1 MLFRSAIRWFNEW
14 AGKPLPISAT
24 AWCAGD
30 IGVRLSGAHAA
41 VDAAIKQI
49 GGTHIDPHKA
59 AAFWRGL
66 RDHTD
71 PFFDGDA
78 PLWRLSVKSTAPPM
92 ALDSEP
98 LIEWGGAL
106 RWLKSAALAEEIR
119 AAATQAGGHATLFR
133 ANEKSAG
140 VFHPLTP
147 ALMKLHQRLKQQ
159 FDPAGILNPGRLYP
173 GV

>member
-1 MLFRSAIRWFNEW
+1 
-14 AGKPLPISAT
+14 
-24 AWCAGD
+24 
-30 IGVRLSGAHAA
+30 
-41 VDAAIKQI
+41 
-49 GGTHIDPHKA
+49 
-59 AAFWRGL
+59 
-66 RDHTD
+66 
-71 PFFDGDA
+71 
-78 PLWRLSVKSTAPPM
+78 VKSTAPPM

>member
-1 MLFRSAIRWFNEW
+1 
-14 AGKPLPISAT
+14 
-24 AWCAGD
+24 
-30 IGVRLSGAHAA
+30 VRLSGAHAA

-98 LIEWGGAL
+98 LVEWGGAL

-140 VFHPLTP
+140 VFHPLPP

-173 GV
+173 GM